1 DVRTSDIRTSLE
13 KVLGSAPEVK
23 TFGPTTQVKITT
35 NYLID
40 DISTTGDSVVEASI
54 YKGVQGF
61 FRNPI
66 DYQTFSE
73 DAEDKIVGK
82 LSSQMVGPTIA
93 DDLKVKAVWAV
104 FFALVGIFI
113 YIAIRFK
120 KWQFGLGGVAA
131 LAHDGFIM
139 IALYSMFY
147 NILPFAMEVDQ
158 AFIAAVLTIIGYS
171 INDSVIIYD
180 RVREYLSLYPKR
192 DLKDNMNAAVN
203 STIGRT
209 VNTAGTTL
217 VVLIAMFIFGGEVIR
232 GFTFALG
239 VGIVVGTY
247 SSVFISVPVAYE
259 LAVLKRKRKK
269 AAELKPVKA

>member
-1 DVRTSDIRTSLE
+1 
-13 KVLGSAPEVK
+13 
-23 TFGPTTQVKITT
+23 
-35 NYLID
+35 
-40 DISTTGDSVVEASI
+40 VEAKV
-54 YKGVQGF
+54 YEGVIGF
-61 FRNPI
+61 FQKPI
-66 DYQTFSE
+66 DFQTFSE
-73 DAEDKIVGK
+73 DADDKIVGK

-139 IALYSMFY
+139 VSLYSMFY

-239 VGIVVGTY
+239 VGIIVGTY

-259 LAVLKRKRKK
+259 LAILKRKRKK
-269 AAELKPVKA
+269 AAELKTVKA